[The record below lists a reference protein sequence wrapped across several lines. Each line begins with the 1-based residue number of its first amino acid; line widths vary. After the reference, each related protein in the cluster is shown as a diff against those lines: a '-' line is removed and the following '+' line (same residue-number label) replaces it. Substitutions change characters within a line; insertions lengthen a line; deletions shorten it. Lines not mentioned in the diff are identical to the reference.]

1 MEPEITQPEPL
12 RPPSLFRVGAT
23 FLKLG
28 CTAFGGP
35 AAHVAMMRQ
44 QFVERD
50 KWLTEEEFLDLI
62 GAASVIPGPS
72 STEVAM
78 FVGHRRAGV
87 PGLILAGLCFILPAA
102 IMVAALATPY
112 QRFQRQALC
121 EYLFCS
127 IQPVIIAIVA
137 QALVNL
143 GKTAL
148 KSSSLALVG
157 VAAFVLALH
166 GVSPVVVLFALG
178 TAYSLANWMRTSA
191 TRKTGPLLALVG
203 TITLLLAIPVIV
215 THYVPHTSTETSVP
229 LIFLLFLKIGA
240 IVYGSGYVLLVF
252 LQHELVIHQHWMSS
266 DNIIDAVAVG
276 QLTPGPVFTAAT
288 FLGFLAYGPM
298 GAAAATVGIFLP
310 AFLFVAIGGPLL
322 PRVRNLPTFRSFLDA
337 VNAGSVALMALVTLQ
352 LAQSVIVDAYPAI
365 CAVIALIVLYRW
377 RVNAVWLILAGAALG
392 LITNAL
398 HFS

>member
-1 MEPEITQPEPL
+1 MEPEITQPEPVP
-12 RPPSLFRVGAT
+12 PPSLFRVGAT

-35 AAHVAMMRQ
+35 AAHIAMMRQ

-50 KWLTEEEFLDLI
+50 KWLTEDEFLDLI

-78 FVGHRRAGV
+78 FVGHRRVGV

-102 IMVAALATPY
+102 IIVAALASPY
-112 QRFQRQALC
+112 QRYQRHLLS

-143 GKTAL
+143 GRTAL
-148 KSSSLALVG
+148 KSTSLVIVG
-157 VAAFVLALH
+157 TAAFVLSLL
-166 GVSPVVVLFALG
+166 GVSPVVVLFGLG
-178 TAYSLANWMRTSA
+178 SAYSLAKWMRNSA

-203 TITLLLAIPVIV
+203 TIAVLLAIPLIV
-215 THYVPHTSTETSVP
+215 SQFEPHTSTKTSVP
-229 LIFLLFLKIGA
+229 LIFLLFMKIGA

-252 LQHELVIHQHWMSS
+252 LQRELVTHQHWMSS
-266 DNIIDAVAVG
+266 ENIIDAVAVG

-337 VNAGSVALMALVTLQ
+337 INAATVALMAVVTIQ
-352 LAQSVIVDAYPAI
+352 LAQATIVTAYTAI
-365 CAVIALIVLYRW
+365 CGVLALIVLLRW
-377 RVNAVWLILAGAALG
+377 RVNPVWLILAAAAVG
-392 LITNAL
+392 LITNTL
-398 HFS
+398 HIS